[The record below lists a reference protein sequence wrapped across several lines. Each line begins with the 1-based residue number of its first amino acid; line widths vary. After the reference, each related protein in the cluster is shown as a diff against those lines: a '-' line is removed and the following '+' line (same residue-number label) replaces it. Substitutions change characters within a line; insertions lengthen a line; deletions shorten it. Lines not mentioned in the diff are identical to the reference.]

1 MSITVNNLL
10 TTYHKNPVVA
20 TAEKL
25 KFHGVDGYDVYN
37 ISAPFQFKGQTYL
50 LGRVEK
56 RDSEFSKACFFEKKA
71 EADYTLAQDAPVFEM
86 QDPFF
91 TWINGQLVVGGVE
104 VSEKA
109 DGSGLEWRTVFYE
122 IHSFVDYA
130 RFFEGP
136 IGMKDLRIAQLNDG
150 RLLVLTRPQGEKG
163 GRGKIG
169 YAVIETLEEL
179 TVELVEQAPLLCNQF
194 TDEEWGG
201 ANEIHIL
208 NEQCVGVLGHIAC
221 FDQEENRHYYAMTFE
236 LALDDFSVTKAKI
249 IAERKDFLPGASKR
263 PDLEDVVFSGGLV
276 LMNESAELYAGIS
289 DAEAQKLRIENPF
302 K

>member
-10 TTYHKNPVVA
+10 TTYRKNPDSG
-20 TAEKL
+20 TAIKL
-25 KFHGVDGYDVYN
+25 NFHGVNGYDVYN
-37 ISAPFQFKGQTYL
+37 ISAPFQFKGKTYL

-56 RDSEFSKACFFEKKA
+56 RDSEFSKACFFEKKS
-71 EADYTLAQDAPVFEM
+71 ESDYELANDAPVFEL

-91 TWINGQLVVGGVE
+91 TWINETLIVGGVE
-104 VSEKA
+104 VSEKS

-122 IHSFVDYA
+122 VHSFTNYT

-136 IGMKDLRIAQLNDG
+136 IGMKDLRIAQLKDG
-150 RLLVLTRPQGEKG
+150 RILVLTRPQGEKG

-169 YAVIETLEEL
+169 YTVIEKLEDL
-179 TVELVEQAPLLCNQF
+179 IDELVEQAPLFPGQF

-201 ANEIHIL
+201 ANEVHVL
-208 NEQCVGVLGHIAC
+208 NEQRVGVLGHIAC

-236 LALDDFSVTKAKI
+236 LALNDFSITKAKI
-249 IAERKDFLPGASKR
+249 IAERKDFLPGTSKR
-263 PDLEDVVFSGGLV
+263 PDLEDVVFSGGLI
-276 LMNESAELYAGIS
+276 LMDESAELYAGIG
-289 DAEAQKLRIENPF
+289 DAEAQKLSIKNPF